1 MVQSI
6 SSQTTN
12 IFEHFRMKH
21 LKALTFPSLVIT
33 LTLMISACGWHLR
46 GVTPLPKVLEHIS
59 ISSRASQSFNER
71 LEQQLSF
78 NGSQVFH
85 GSKTSEAAGN
95 IKEGDSQPQP
105 KSFLSVSR
113 INVERRTLSINSLG
127 QAAEYELDVTLN
139 AQLITPNQDYR
150 WELNVNRT
158 FTNDSNN
165 VVATETEQQTQI
177 LEIEQQL
184 VNQLMRR
191 LQKAQ

>member
-6 SSQTTN
+6 SYRTTN
-12 IFEHFRMKH
+12 LFEHFGMKH
-21 LKALTFPSLVIT
+21 LKALTFPSLMIT
-33 LTLMISACGWHLR
+33 LTLMITACGWHLR
-46 GVTPLPKVLEHIS
+46 GVTPLPKVLEHIA
-59 ISSRASQSFNER
+59 ISSKASQSFNER

-78 NGSQVFH
+78 NGSQISF
-85 GSKTSEAAGN
+85 GSAGD
-95 IKEGDSQPQP
+95 IKDGDS
-105 KSFLSVSR
+105 KSFLSISR

-165 VVATETEQQTQI
+165 VVATESEQQTQI
-177 LEIEQQL
+177 LEVEQQL

-191 LQKAQ
+191 LQKAK

>member
-1 MVQSI
+1 
-6 SSQTTN
+6 
-12 IFEHFRMKH
+12 MKH
-21 LKALTFPSLVIT
+21 LKALTFPSLMIT
-33 LTLMISACGWHLR
+33 LTLMITACGWHLR
-46 GVTPLPKVLEHIS
+46 GVTPLPKVLEHIA
-59 ISSRASQSFNER
+59 ISSKASQSFNER

-78 NGSQVFH
+78 NGSHISF
-85 GSKTSEAAGN
+85 GSAGD
-95 IKEGDSQPQP
+95 IKEGGSQPQF
-105 KSFLSVSR
+105 KSFLSISR

-165 VVATETEQQTQI
+165 VVATESEQQTQI
-177 LEIEQQL
+177 LEVEQQL

-191 LQKAQ
+191 LQKAK